1 MNIAPPNYNFNASE
15 LVSKIEIKVSCENL
29 PNFDTLTKSDP
40 KVFIFQEKVTYANNT
55 KNTYWENIDSTERIK
70 NSDNPVF
77 TKSIYMDYYFEMIQ
91 NLRFV
96 VFDMDSD
103 SNEWSKNDFIG
114 YAEKTVGDLISGSQ
128 NNVYQCDL
136 LTTIPSGINCSN
148 TKAKFS
154 SKQAKI
160 NIRIQE
166 VVNSPYEFTMDIIG
180 SDLDKKD
187 TFGKSDPFII
197 ISRIENDSSL
207 VKIFETPVIK
217 NTLNPKWK
225 NIRIPEI
232 SLNNGDPDK
241 LLLWEVYDYDKN
253 SSNDLIGIFKAT
265 TRVLFEQNTF
275 ELINEKKKAKKGS
288 KYKNSGVIKFENLTR
303 VRKYSF
309 IDFPMNGTEVAVS
322 FAIDFTA
329 SNGDPN
335 NSNSLHY
342 RTPNYDM
349 NNFYTLNEY
358 QKAISSIG
366 YVLEPYDTTRYM
378 EVYGYGG
385 MFFNR
390 NEVEF
395 DCSLT
400 GDPNNPSVLGV
411 AGILNA
417 YFHALQTTKLY
428 GPTNF
433 SPIIKKISEEAKRDL
448 LPPGQNNPLPR
459 YYILTIITDGAI
471 SDMEKTIA
479 SIINANELPL
489 SIIIIGVG
497 NADFTNMKKLDG
509 DNKVLKLN
517 NKYST
522 RDIVQFVPLA
532 DYINDPG
539 LLAQETLKE
548 IPKHP
553 LQGVGILR

>member
-1 MNIAPPNYNFNASE
+1 LHI
-15 LVSKIEIKVSCENL
+15 LIIR
-29 PNFDTLTKSDP
+29 
-40 KVFIFQEKVTYANNT
+40 VFISYIIINN
-55 KNTYWENIDSTERIK
+55 
-70 NSDNPVF
+70 
-77 TKSIYMDYYFEMIQ
+77 IYCI
-91 NLRFV
+91 
-96 VFDMDSD
+96 
-103 SNEWSKNDFIG
+103 I
-114 YAEKTVGDLISGSQ
+114 
-128 NNVYQCDL
+128 L
-136 LTTIPSGINCSN
+136 LTFLIN
-148 TKAKFS
+148 
-154 SKQAKI
+154 
-160 NIRIQE
+160 
-166 VVNSPYEFTMDIIG
+166 
-180 SDLDKKD
+180 
-187 TFGKSDPFII
+187 FI
-197 ISRIENDSSL
+197 L
-207 VKIFETPVIK
+207 
-217 NTLNPKWK
+217 
-225 NIRIPEI
+225 
-232 SLNNGDPDK
+232 
-241 LLLWEVYDYDKN
+241 VYDYDKN

-329 SNGDPN
+329 SNGIYIYYNFFFYWNHIFFYLYFIFFFFFLILLVHWIFNFFLINLLNYLGDPN

-417 YFHALQTTKLY
+417 YFHALQTTKLC
-428 GPTNF
+428 N
-433 SPIIKKISEEAKRDL
+433 IKKKIKIKIKI
-448 LPPGQNNPLPR
+448 
-459 YYILTIITDGAI
+459 YI
-471 SDMEKTIA
+471 
-479 SIINANELPL
+479 
-489 SIIIIGVG
+489 
-497 NADFTNMKKLDG
+497 
-509 DNKVLKLN
+509 
-517 NKYST
+517 
-522 RDIVQFVPLA
+522 
-532 DYINDPG
+532 YIY
-539 LLAQETLKE
+539 
-548 IPKHP
+548 I
-553 LQGVGILR
+553 

>member
-1 MNIAPPNYNFNASE
+1 M
-15 LVSKIEIKVSCENL
+15 K
-29 PNFDTLTKSDP
+29 
-40 KVFIFQEKVTYANNT
+40 
-55 KNTYWENIDSTERIK
+55 R
-70 NSDNPVF
+70 
-77 TKSIYMDYYFEMIQ
+77 
-91 NLRFV
+91 
-96 VFDMDSD
+96 
-103 SNEWSKNDFIG
+103 
-114 YAEKTVGDLISGSQ
+114 
-128 NNVYQCDL
+128 
-136 LTTIPSGINCSN
+136 
-148 TKAKFS
+148 
-154 SKQAKI
+154 
-160 NIRIQE
+160 
-166 VVNSPYEFTMDIIG
+166 
-180 SDLDKKD
+180 
-187 TFGKSDPFII
+187 
-197 ISRIENDSSL
+197 
-207 VKIFETPVIK
+207 
-217 NTLNPKWK
+217 
-225 NIRIPEI
+225 
-232 SLNNGDPDK
+232 
-241 LLLWEVYDYDKN
+241 
-253 SSNDLIGIFKAT
+253 
-265 TRVLFEQNTF
+265 
-275 ELINEKKKAKKGS
+275 KKAKKGS

-548 IPKHP
+548 IPKYP